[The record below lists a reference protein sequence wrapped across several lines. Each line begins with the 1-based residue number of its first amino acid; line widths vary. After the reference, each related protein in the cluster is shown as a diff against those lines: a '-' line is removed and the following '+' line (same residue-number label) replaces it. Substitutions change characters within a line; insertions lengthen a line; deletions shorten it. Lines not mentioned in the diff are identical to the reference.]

1 MVAFFSL
8 SIINVSPQSK
18 SIRGVINGSKI
29 FAVKQL
35 MVERSKSIMGVING
49 SKIFAVKQLMVS
61 TIWV

>member
-1 MVAFFSL
+1 M
-8 SIINVSPQSK
+8 
-18 SIRGVINGSKI
+18 GVINGSKI

>member
-18 SIRGVINGSKI
+18 SIRGVIKGSKI

-49 SKIFAVKQLMVS
+49 SKYLP
-61 TIWV
+61 